1 MMKTSRLAW
10 CALGRVAA
18 AVLGLT
24 SIARGQ
30 QPKHEFTYKQTAQ
43 GPLQLIVEYPDGWKT
58 TDARPAVVF
67 FFGGGWVNGSI
78 DHFSRQAK
86 YLAER
91 GLVTVRADYRVA
103 STHHTEPDAA
113 VEDAQTA
120 LRWVRSHAKEL
131 GVDPNRIVAAGG
143 SSGGH
148 LAACTAQCPVT
159 TTVVEDTSVSPR
171 PNALLL
177 FNPALDYAV
186 LAQRLSM
193 FPALMRDTALQR
205 RISPVA
211 HVARGDPPAL
221 LLFGTA
227 DSLLIVGQS
236 YIQRMQA
243 VGTRAELYTADGV
256 GHGFFNQSPWYERTL
271 YRADEF
277 LASLGYTHG
286 APTIVRP

>member
-1 MMKTSRLAW
+1 MKTSRLAW
-10 CALGRVAA
+10 FALGRVAA

-24 SIARGQ
+24 SVARGQ

-103 STHHTEPDAA
+103 SKHHTEPDAA
-113 VEDAQTA
+113 VEDARTA

-131 GVDPNRIVAAGG
+131 GVDPNRIAAAGG

-148 LAACTAQCPVT
+148 LAACTAQCPVMAP
-159 TTVVEDTSVSPR
+159 VAEDTSVSPR
-171 PNALLL
+171 PDALIL
-177 FNPALDYAV
+177 FNPVLDYAV
-186 LAQRLSM
+186 LAQRLRR
-193 FPALMRDTALQR
+193 FPGLMRDTVLQR
-205 RISPVA
+205 RISPIA

-221 LLFGTA
+221 LLFGRA
-227 DSLLIVGQS
+227 DSLLISGQS